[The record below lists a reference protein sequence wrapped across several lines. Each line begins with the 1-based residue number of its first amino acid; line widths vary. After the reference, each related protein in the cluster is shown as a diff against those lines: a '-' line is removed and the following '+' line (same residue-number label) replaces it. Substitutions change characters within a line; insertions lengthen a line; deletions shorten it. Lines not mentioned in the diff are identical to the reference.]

1 MMNLQYL
8 SVSLLDI
15 NLRARFSLHHVN
27 ITFALRGHS
36 IDCN

>member
-15 NLRARFSLHHVN
+15 NFTARLSLHHVN
-27 ITFALRGHS
+27 ITFVLRGHS